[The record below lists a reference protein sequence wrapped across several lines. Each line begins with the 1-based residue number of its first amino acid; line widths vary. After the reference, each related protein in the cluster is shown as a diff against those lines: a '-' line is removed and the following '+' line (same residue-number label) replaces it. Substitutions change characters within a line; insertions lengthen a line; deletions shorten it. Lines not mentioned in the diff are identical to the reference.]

1 MFWVF
6 LLGAGLFAALG
17 LVFASGRGAGLIS
30 GYNTAS
36 AEEKARYDEKKLC
49 AAMAKLMF
57 ALALCWLLA
66 AFGALFHATI
76 LIWIGQALFLVAV
89 IVGVVLLN
97 TGNRTKK

>member
-1 MFWVF
+1 
-6 LLGAGLFAALG
+6 
-17 LVFASGRGAGLIS
+17 
-30 GYNTAS
+30 
-36 AEEKARYDEKKLC
+36 
-49 AAMAKLMF
+49 MAKLMF